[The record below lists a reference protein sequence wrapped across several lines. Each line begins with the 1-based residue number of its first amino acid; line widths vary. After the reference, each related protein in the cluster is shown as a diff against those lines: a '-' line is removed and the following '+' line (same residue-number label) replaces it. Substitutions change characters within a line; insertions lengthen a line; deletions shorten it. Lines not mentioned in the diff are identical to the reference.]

1 MSLFPSLMRTIVP
14 LVAGW
19 LITLLATVGVDFSS
33 ESVISVV
40 TVVITAAYY
49 TLFRLLERAA
59 PTGGVAEKIFGALLG
74 YARPPEY
81 PKPTEPLTVAP
92 TRGPPADPYV

>member
-1 MSLFPSLMRTIVP
+1 MRTIVP
-14 LVAGW
+14 LAAGW
-19 LITLLATVGVDFSS
+19 VLTLLATVGVDFSS

-49 TLFRLLERAA
+49 TLFRMLERAA

-81 PKPTEPLTVAP
+81 PKPVDPYRVTPV
-92 TRGPPADPYV
+92 RGPPVV